1 MASQQ
6 RLQANLCCQLM
17 TGFSASGDFDGD
29 LDMISFDPMLIDL
42 VKATEIGI
50 AAMCMEEHFQAVDT
64 RRGQWLLLIFT
75 RVFEMCWTKGVKRLF
90 LEGKTMRK
98 VVGGG
103 RRTEAE
109 EESRGWSSGPGGCT
123 RRRPGRR
130 RNNGRRSSGGVHQAR
145 GPGPHPSRPGPG
157 LCICWEGDRG
167 SFTRRRCSHP
177 ASKLLAASCRWLSS
191 GTARVQGRCRSTKK
205 IWQWRTDR
213 ARDRQP
219 RVPNVAFWT
228 PRN

>member
-90 LEGKTMRK
+90 LEGKNHAEGCGRWSKNWSRRRK
-98 VVGGG
+98 QRLKQRA
-103 RRTEAE
+103 RRLHPKKTWSAPQQRPKKQRRCT
-109 EESRGWSSGPGGCT
+109 SGTWPGSPPQPSGAGLVHLLRGWP
-123 RRRPGRR
+123 
-130 RNNGRRSSGGVHQAR
+130 
-145 GPGPHPSRPGPG
+145 
-157 LCICWEGDRG
+157 
-167 SFTRRRCSHP
+167 
-177 ASKLLAASCRWLSS
+177 
-191 GTARVQGRCRSTKK
+191 
-205 IWQWRTDR
+205 
-213 ARDRQP
+213 RQ
-219 RVPNVAFWT
+219 FYKT
-228 PRN
+228 